1 MCTKMV
7 DRCRFDRKWSIDVD
21 LIDTF
26 WYNKYVY
33 KVPSSWYKAIDAI
46 RYDLNVYKTMNLMY
60 RTSHVDRYRL
70 LHLSMI
76 IDDILP
82 V

>member
-1 MCTKMV
+1 MIEINV
-7 DRCRFDRKWSIDVD
+7 
-21 LIDTF
+21 TF
-26 WYNKYVY
+26 WYDEYVY
-33 KVPSSWYKAIDAI
+33 KVPSSWYKAIDEI

-70 LHLSMI
+70 LRLSMI